1 MTRILY
7 RQLACPP
14 LIEAH
19 IHHMRLAYIVSR
31 FPHASETFIA
41 RELVGLEAAGGER
54 LELLSLFPPVDP
66 LVHPSAAP
74 FVDRLIRPSVGDAVS
89 ALAWWM
95 VRRPLRLASSVGLVI
110 RGHLRSPRVLLRA
123 LATVPLAAAHARAV
137 ESRGVDHVHAH
148 YATYPTLSAWI
159 CHRLTGTPYSFTAQ
173 AHDIYMDQ
181 SMLSRKLADA
191 AFVVAISDFNR
202 NLLSRYGDTAHV
214 HVIRSGIDTSALRF
228 RPRAVPAEGPVRA
241 LCIAS
246 FQEYKGHRVL
256 FEALAGS
263 RELER
268 VQLDLVGGGPLRGE
282 LERRARELGITDR
295 VRFHGTMTEDAV
307 RDMLDQ
313 ADLLVLPSVVAKS
326 GQMEG
331 VPIALMEAFAAGV
344 PVVTTRLS
352 GIPELVTDG
361 ETGLLAEPQDA
372 AALRDALE
380 RVVSGRFEPDLAAGR
395 ELVEREFEVADTAG
409 RIWALIEQ
417 TSSTFATTP

>member
-1 MTRILY
+1 
-7 RQLACPP
+7 
-14 LIEAH
+14 
-19 IHHMRLAYIVSR
+19 
-31 FPHASETFIA
+31 
-41 RELVGLEAAGGER
+41 
-54 LELLSLFPPVDP
+54 
-66 LVHPSAAP
+66 
-74 FVDRLIRPSVGDAVS
+74 
-89 ALAWWM
+89 
-95 VRRPLRLASSVGLVI
+95 
-110 RGHLRSPRVLLRA
+110 
-123 LATVPLAAAHARAV
+123 V

>member
-1 MTRILY
+1 
-7 RQLACPP
+7 
-14 LIEAH
+14 
-19 IHHMRLAYIVSR
+19 MRLAYIVSR

-41 RELVGLEAAGGER
+41 RELVGLEAVGDEA

-74 FVDRLIRPSVGDAVS
+74 FVDRLIRPSVGDA
-89 ALAWWM
+89 AAAFAWWA
-95 VRRPLRLASSVGLVI
+95 VRRPLRLASSVGVVI
-110 RGHLRSPRVLLRA
+110 RDHLRSPRVLPRA

-137 ESRGVDHVHAH
+137 EARGVEHVHAH

-202 NLLSRYGDTAHV
+202 NFLSRYGDTAHV

-246 FQEYKGHRVL
+246 FQEYKGHGVL
-256 FEALAGS
+256 FDALSGS

-282 LERRARELGITDR
+282 LERRARELGIAER

-313 ADLLVLPSVVAKS
+313 ADMLVLPSVIARS

-331 VPIALMEAFAAGV
+331 VPVALMEALAAGV

-352 GIPELVTDG
+352 GIPELVADG
-361 ETGLLAEPQDA
+361 ETGLLAEPRDA
-372 AALRDALE
+372 AALREALK
-380 RVVSGRFEPDLAAGR
+380 RVVSGRFEPDLRAGR
-395 ELVEREFEVADTAG
+395 ELIEREFEVTDTAA

-417 TSSTFATTP
+417 TSSTFAPTP